1 MTAQPLLDARAVNKN
16 FGGVKAVRNVDLT
29 INEGE
34 VVGLIG
40 PNGAGKTTFINVI
53 TGMEPL
59 TSGTVTFRGVPITN
73 RAAYQIG
80 RMGIARTFQVVKP
93 FRNLTVRENVAVGA
107 MFGAGG
113 AKRSSAQAFAKAE
126 EVLHVVGMGDKLNR
140 GADQLTIPDLK
151 RLELAKALA
160 MEPKLLMLDEV
171 MAGLHTREIEEAM
184 DLIRKVNASGVT
196 VLVIEHV
203 MKAIMG
209 LSARVVVLH
218 YGEKIA
224 EGGPQDIVKNT
235 KVIEAYLGEK
245 YAKRHAVARIADLSA
260 IEAEVADAQ
269 S

>member
-1 MTAQPLLDARAVNKN
+1 MSALLDARGVTKH
-16 FGGVKAVRNVDLT
+16 FGGVAAVHNVDLT
-29 INEGE
+29 IGEGE
-34 VVGLIG
+34 MVGLIG

-59 TSGTVTFRGVPITN
+59 TAGSVKFRGQQIAGSP
-73 RAAYQIG
+73 AYRIG

-93 FRNLTVRENVAVGA
+93 FRNLSVRENVAVGA

-113 AKRSSAQAFAKAE
+113 ARRSSKEAFAKAE
-126 EVLHVVGMGDKLNR
+126 EVLTFVSMGDKISR

-160 MEPKLLMLDEV
+160 MEPQLLMLDEV
-171 MAGLHTREIEEAM
+171 MAGLHAREIEEAM
-184 DLIRKVNASGVT
+184 ELIRKINASGVT

-224 EGGPQDIVKNT
+224 EGSPQEIVSNK

-245 YAKRHAVARIADLSA
+245 YARRHSAAR
-260 IEAEVADAQ
+260 VADASVVMGEGDAQ
-269 S
+269 G

>member
-1 MTAQPLLDARAVNKN
+1 MTSQALLVARGVTKH
-16 FGGVKAVRNVDLT
+16 FGGVAAVHNVDLT
-29 INEGE
+29 IHQGE

-40 PNGAGKTTFINVI
+40 PNGAGKTTFINCI

-59 TSGTVTFRGVPITN
+59 TSGSVAFRGADITN
-73 RAAYQIG
+73 HAAYQIG
-80 RMGIARTFQVVKP
+80 RIGIARTFQVVKP
-93 FRNLTVRENVAVGA
+93 FRNMTVRENVAVGA
-107 MFGAGG
+107 MYGAGG
-113 AKRSSAQAFAKAE
+113 AHRSSKAAFAKAE
-126 EVLHVVGMGDKLNR
+126 EVLHFVGMADKMDR
-140 GADQLTIPDLK
+140 GGDQLTIPDLK

-160 MEPKLLMLDEV
+160 MEPQLLLLDEV
-171 MAGLHTREIEEAM
+171 MAGLHTREIEAAM
-184 DLIRKVNASGVT
+184 ELIRKVNASGVT

-224 EGGPQDIVKNT
+224 EGAPQEIVTNR

-245 YAKRHAVARIADLSA
+245 YAKRVAEGVR
-260 IEAEVADAQ
+260 AQ